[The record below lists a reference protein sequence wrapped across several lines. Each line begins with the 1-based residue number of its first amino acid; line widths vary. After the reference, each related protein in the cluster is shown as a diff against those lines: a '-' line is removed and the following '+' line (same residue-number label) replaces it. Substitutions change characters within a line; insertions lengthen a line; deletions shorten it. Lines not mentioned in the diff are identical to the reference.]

1 MTDAQTDTRDLRG
14 DLRGN
19 DDVLESTSSRMTVTR
34 ALAELKTLE
43 KRITKSITD
52 CEVIK
57 VRRKEDKWDVQEF
70 NRQAQGNYQSA
81 VDLIRRRDELKS
93 RILRSNAVTRVRIG
107 KEVLTVAE
115 VIDRKQAIK
124 YKKTLLDRLRNQR
137 QSNQSTYEIRTE
149 ELRRKL
155 DHLLEVNFGKEGKS
169 NPENVSAITKTYY
182 DTNKVELVDPVNIS
196 AKIKDLEEEI
206 TEFDKEADLVLSES
220 NARTLLEGEGENV
233 VFPL

>member
-1 MTDAQTDTRDLRG
+1 MTDAAS
-14 DLRGN
+14 
-19 DDVLESTSSRMTVTR
+19 ESKITVTR

-43 KRITKSITD
+43 KRITKSISE
-52 CEVIK
+52 CEVVK

-70 NRQAQGNYQSA
+70 NRQAQGNFQSA
-81 VDLIRRRDELKS
+81 MDLLRRRDELKS
-93 RILRSNAVTRVRIG
+93 RVLRSNAVTQVRIG

-124 YKKTLLDRLRNQR
+124 HKKCLLDKLRSQR
-137 QSNQSTYEIRTE
+137 QSCQSTYELRTE

-169 NPENVSAITKTYY
+169 NPDNVSAITKTYY
-182 DTNKVELVDPVNIS
+182 DTNKVELVDPVNIT
-196 AKIKDLEEEI
+196 AKIKELEEEI

-220 NARTLLEGEGENV
+220 NARTYIE
-233 VFPL
+233 

>member
-1 MTDAQTDTRDLRG
+1 MTDAAS
-14 DLRGN
+14 
-19 DDVLESTSSRMTVTR
+19 ESKITVTR

-43 KRITKSITD
+43 KRITKSISE
-52 CEVIK
+52 CEVVK

-81 VDLIRRRDELKS
+81 MDLLRRRDELKS
-93 RILRSNAVTRVRIG
+93 RVLRSNAVTQVRIG

-124 YKKTLLDRLRNQR
+124 HKKCLLDKLRSQR
-137 QSNQSTYEIRTE
+137 QSCQSTYELRTE

-169 NPENVSAITKTYY
+169 NPDNVSAITKTYY
-182 DTNKVELVDPVNIS
+182 DTNKVELVDPVNIT
-196 AKIKDLEEEI
+196 AKIKELEEEI

-220 NARTLLEGEGENV
+220 NARTYIE
-233 VFPL
+233 